1 MSYLLL
7 SKSPLLLLSRR
18 FGSNHKSSLSKH
30 SGSLRTT
37 KSHDYGFKKNGL
49 FAANISSYIKFRDQ
63 QNIVHNFNL
72 IIIYAT
78 VNIIIIIIVI
88 SQAWLCKISVPVIII
103 LGHHHFHILLYVSLL
118 HIHHFSYII
127 LKRCMHHSKVCILIQ
142 CLFQSHK
149 GLNHFTC
156 IHYIGVHY
164 LIIAC
169 IM

>member
-18 FGSNHKSSLSKH
+18 FGSNHKSTLSKH

-37 KSHDYGFKKNGL
+37 KSHDWFQKNGL
-49 FAANISSYIKFRDQ
+49 SAANISSDIEFRDQ
-63 QNIVHNFNL
+63 ENIILNSNL

-88 SQAWLCKISVPVIII
+88 SQAWLGKISVPVIII

-127 LKRCMHHSKVCILIQ
+127 LKRCMHHSRVCILIQ
-142 CLFQSHK
+142 CLFQSHT
-149 GLNHFTC
+149 GLNHCTC
-156 IHYIGVHY
+156 IHCIGVHY
-164 LIIAC
+164 LIIAW